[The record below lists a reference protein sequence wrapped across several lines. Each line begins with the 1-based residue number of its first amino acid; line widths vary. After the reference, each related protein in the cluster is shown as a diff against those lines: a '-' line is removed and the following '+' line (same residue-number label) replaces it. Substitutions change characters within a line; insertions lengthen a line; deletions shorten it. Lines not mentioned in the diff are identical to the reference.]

1 MKRRYN
7 RAILNFTL
15 ILFVIAIQQDGFSN
29 KFISSRELSKIKTIS
44 YHTSYILVPL
54 IHPLIV
60 IIFKNTK
67 KTLKHS
73 IS

>member
-15 ILFVIAIQQDGFSN
+15 TPFVIAIQQDGFSN
-29 KFISSRELSKIKTIS
+29 KFISSRELSKIKTTS

-60 IIFKNTK
+60 MNF
-67 KTLKHS
+67 
-73 IS
+73 